1 MFTLMLPL
9 IVSYDPGENIPDPVT
24 AIGDAVSSASDNITS
39 DLRAGRH
46 LGFDTYAYPGDEAMK
61 AWRQEEGAPY
71 EWVGYYLPSAP
82 CHKGESW
89 AGKRETLGDMGWGL
103 AVIYVGQQ
111 VWSGTPRQR
120 IVKTKWVTKT
130 VKQVQEESSCALRD
144 VCESTAR
151 AVVLDAPGERRARHQ
166 GRR

>member
-61 AWRQEEGAPY
+61 GRG
-71 EWVGYYLPSAP
+71 
-82 CHKGESW
+82 
-89 AGKRETLGDMGWGL
+89 
-103 AVIYVGQQ
+103 
-111 VWSGTPRQR
+111 
-120 IVKTKWVTKT
+120 
-130 VKQVQEESSCALRD
+130 
-144 VCESTAR
+144 R
-151 AVVLDAPGERRARHQ
+151 AVRMGRLLSAVCTLPQ
-166 GRR
+166 GGIVGG